1 MFDNIAGIY
10 SIVYSRDSQ
19 KNPTYINELI
29 ASDLIPIGIVLK
41 EQEVTVRGESMKS
54 DILPCIIYK
63 QNYIA

>member
-1 MFDNIAGIY
+1 MFNNVAGMY

-29 ASDLIPIGIVLK
+29 MSDLIPIGIILK
-41 EQEVTVRGESMKS
+41 DQEVTVRNESMKS
-54 DILPCIIYK
+54 DIMPCIIYK

>member
-1 MFDNIAGIY
+1 MFNNVAGIY

-19 KNPTYINELI
+19 KNPTYIDKLF

-41 EQEVTVRGESMKS
+41 EQDVTVRGERMKS

-63 QNYIA
+63 ENYRA